1 MQICGEERAQSDV
14 SCHTESCHLGFLHIA
29 GLFWRKRDRQRFNDR
44 ICTLYAIGLF
54 SHSWQCSSRCDVSR
68 SLKFLHPF
76 ILHFPSYFWNRGAA
90 WEEAFLETLRKVE
103 EENIFKHITTARF
116 ASRTLELELEENT
129 KTIVPYF
136 SSTFILMALFSVVT
150 CMMTDWVRSKPW
162 LGLLGNVSAAMA
174 TVAAFGLCI
183 YLGVDFIGLNLA
195 APFLMIGEWN
205 IIKEICKL
213 Q

>member
-1 MQICGEERAQSDV
+1 MLV
-14 SCHTESCHLGFLHIA
+14 
-29 GLFWRKRDRQRFNDR
+29 KM
-44 ICTLYAIGLF
+44 
-54 SHSWQCSSRCDVSR
+54 RCKSI
-68 SLKFLHPF
+68 SK
-76 ILHFPSYFWNRGAA
+76 ILTSFYFTFSYFWNRGAA

>member
-1 MQICGEERAQSDV
+1 MFKLSLN
-14 SCHTESCHLGFLHIA
+14 TWFFYFL
-29 GLFWRKRDRQRFNDR
+29 N
-44 ICTLYAIGLF
+44 
-54 SHSWQCSSRCDVSR
+54 S
-68 SLKFLHPF
+68 
-76 ILHFPSYFWNRGAA
+76 GAA
-90 WEEAFLETLRKVE
+90 WEEAFLDTMRQLEDGNV
-103 EENIFKHITTARF
+103 FKHIATARF

-195 APFLMIGEWN
+195 APFLMIDRLVEHKISRRELLRSRLLSLALN
-205 IIKEICKL
+205 RDIVFFLNLI
-213 Q
+213 

>member
-1 MQICGEERAQSDV
+1 M
-14 SCHTESCHLGFLHIA
+14 HLE
-29 GLFWRKRDRQRFNDR
+29 N
-44 ICTLYAIGLF
+44 
-54 SHSWQCSSRCDVSR
+54 S
-68 SLKFLHPF
+68 
-76 ILHFPSYFWNRGAA
+76 GAA
-90 WEEAFLETLRKVE
+90 WEEAFLETLRQVE
-103 EENIFKHITTARF
+103 EDNVFKHIATARF

-195 APFLMIGEWN
+195 APFLMIGEWTRMCLALRQSSD
-205 IIKEICKL
+205 II
-213 Q
+213 

>member
-1 MQICGEERAQSDV
+1 M
-14 SCHTESCHLGFLHIA
+14 
-29 GLFWRKRDRQRFNDR
+29 
-44 ICTLYAIGLF
+44 
-54 SHSWQCSSRCDVSR
+54 
-68 SLKFLHPF
+68 
-76 ILHFPSYFWNRGAA
+76 
-90 WEEAFLETLRKVE
+90 
-103 EENIFKHITTARF
+103 FKHIATARF

-162 LGLLGNVSAAMA
+162 LGLLGNISAAMA

-195 APFLMIGEWN
+195 APFLMIGESTLRRFQLEFVFEDFRSSACVRVGFLEKVVSFIW
-205 IIKEICKL
+205 EFV
-213 Q
+213 QW